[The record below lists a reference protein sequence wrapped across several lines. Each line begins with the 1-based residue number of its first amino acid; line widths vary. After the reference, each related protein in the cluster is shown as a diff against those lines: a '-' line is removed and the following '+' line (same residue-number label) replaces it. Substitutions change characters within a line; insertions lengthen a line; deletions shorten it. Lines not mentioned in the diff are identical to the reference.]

1 MEAPPALRD
10 QDVAANVASL
20 GLPGIVDLHVH
31 FMPER
36 VQAKVWAHFDR
47 LDPPWP
53 IVYRA
58 GEAERLAILAR
69 LGVRRHTAPK
79 RLAHHRRPTGSPS
92 GSRGVGD
99 ARASSAYAHRPGM
112 AAWLNGHTLALAAA
126 HPAVIGSFTFYPE
139 PGVEAE
145 VERALAAGGTVAK
158 VHLQVGKFHALD
170 PLLDPVWAELA
181 RRRVPVVLH
190 AGAVPDGSDGEEFC
204 GAGKVAGLLDRF
216 PDLVL
221 VVAHLGAP
229 DFGDFLDLAEAA
241 PTLRLDTAMVFGGP
255 EAIGAFPARLVERL
269 GSLGERVLFG
279 SDFPSVAWPF
289 AGQLGGLAALG
300 LGDEWLRAVLWRNGA
315 RVLGLD
321 ADPDG

>member
-10 QDVAANVASL
+10 QDVAAYVAAL

-53 IVYRA
+53 ITYRA
-58 GEAERLAILAR
+58 GEAERLAILAG
-69 LGVRRHTAPK
+69 LGVRHHTA
-79 RLAHHRRPTGSPS
+79 L
-92 GSRGVGD
+92 
-99 ARASSAYAHRPGM
+99 AYAHRPGM
-112 AAWLNGHTLALAAA
+112 AAWLNRHTLALAAA
-126 HPAVIGSFTFYPE
+126 HPAVVGSFTFYPE

-145 VERALAAGGTVAK
+145 VERALTAGGTVAK

-170 PLLDPVWAELA
+170 PLLGLVWAELA

-190 AGAVPDGSDGEEFC
+190 AGAVPDGSGGEEFC

-241 PTLRLDTAMVFGGP
+241 PTLLLDTAMVFGGP
-255 EAIGAFPARLVERL
+255 PAIGAFPAELVERL
-269 GSLGERVLFG
+269 GELGGRVLFG

-289 AGQLGGLAALG
+289 AGQVGGLAALG
-300 LGDEWLRAVLWRNGA
+300 LGDEWLRAALWRNGA
-315 RVLGLD
+315 RLLGLD
-321 ADPDG
+321 AADAGQEG